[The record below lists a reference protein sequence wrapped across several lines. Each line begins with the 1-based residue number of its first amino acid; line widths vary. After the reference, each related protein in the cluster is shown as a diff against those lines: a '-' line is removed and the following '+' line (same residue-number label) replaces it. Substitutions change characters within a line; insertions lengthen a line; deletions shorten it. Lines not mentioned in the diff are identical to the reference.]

1 MRIEEIYAPIENKLS
16 LVKERLKIKEDD
28 NEALSEIL
36 SYIQETRGKL
46 IRPALFLFS
55 TTLNGDSSVNL
66 ASSIELIHCASLLH
80 DDIID
85 CSNLR
90 RNKETIVSK
99 WGKNW
104 ALLVGDLFLAS
115 AFNILVDYGDMRIVK
130 LFAKGCLL
138 MCRGQMSELERGI
151 KMDEERYLKI
161 IYQKT
166 AHLFELSCLT
176 GAMVGNNDL
185 KSLSNYGRNLGL
197 AFQIIDDMLDIEGD
211 DVKNKKATLPII
223 HTMKMASPADKA
235 MLDKLIIE
243 SNANGIRDMV
253 KKYEGIEYAKGIAK
267 EYAEKAKSS
276 IADTSLTHKE
286 SLLSLSEFVL
296 YRNE

>member
-1 MRIEEIYAPIENKLS
+1 MRIEEIYAPIENKLV
-16 LVKERLKIKEDD
+16 LVKERLKIKEKD

-36 SYIQETRGKL
+36 DYIQETRGKL

-66 ASSIELIHCASLLH
+66 ASSIELIHCTSLLH

-115 AFNILVDYGDMRIVK
+115 AFNILVDYGDIRLIK
-130 LFAKGCLL
+130 LFTKGCLV
-138 MCRGQMSELERGI
+138 MCNGQMSELERGI
-151 KMDEERYLKI
+151 NIDEERYLKI

-166 AHLFELSCLT
+166 AHLFELSCLS
-176 GAMVGNNDL
+176 GAMVSNNDCE
-185 KSLSNYGRNLGL
+185 SLSNYGRNLGL
-197 AFQIIDDMLDIEGD
+197 AFQIIDDMLDISGD

-223 HTMKMASPADKA
+223 WTMKMANFNDKA
-235 MLDKLIIE
+235 ILNKLI
-243 SNANGIRDMV
+243 SSSDADGIRDMIE
-253 KKYEGIEYAKGIAK
+253 KYKGIEYAKGIAK
-267 EYAEKAKSS
+267 ECIEKAKSA
-276 IADTSLTHKE
+276 IANTSLTHKE
-286 SLLSLSEFVL
+286 SLISLSDFVL
-296 YRNE
+296 YRKE